1 MWTLCAH
8 AARRWSGRVAWLVLT
23 SVVLLSGGL
32 PHTAWPQTADVGG
45 AEPQPV
51 ASPQQALLTGPELDD
66 LVGPIALYP
75 DDLLALVLPASTY
88 PLQVVQASRFLE
100 RRRISPDLEPG
111 QDWDGAVVAL
121 LNYPEVIDLM
131 NRDLDWTETLGDA
144 VVYQQDEVMDAIQ
157 QVRSRALAAG
167 NLQSNE
173 QQVIVREKEIIT
185 IVPAKPEVIYVP
197 TYNPQVVVVQQPA
210 PTTVVTYSSPYPY
223 YYSPAATFF
232 TGALVGAAMV
242 YAFDWGR
249 RDIHYHY
256 HGRGPYYRPGYP
268 VHYGK
273 TNINIDR
280 SINIDRGDRNVW
292 KPNRRPQNPL
302 LEWQFAC
309 SRSSSRSSLRR

>member
-111 QDWDGAVVAL
+111 QDWDA
-121 LNYPEVIDLM
+121 
-131 NRDLDWTETLGDA
+131 WTT
-144 VVYQQDEVMDAIQ
+144 
-157 QVRSRALAAG
+157 
-167 NLQSNE
+167 
-173 QQVIVREKEIIT
+173 
-185 IVPAKPEVIYVP
+185 
-197 TYNPQVVVVQQPA
+197 
-210 PTTVVTYSSPYPY
+210 
-223 YYSPAATFF
+223 
-232 TGALVGAAMV
+232 
-242 YAFDWGR
+242 
-249 RDIHYHY
+249 
-256 HGRGPYYRPGYP
+256 
-268 VHYGK
+268 
-273 TNINIDR
+273 
-280 SINIDRGDRNVW
+280 
-292 KPNRRPQNPL
+292 
-302 LEWQFAC
+302 
-309 SRSSSRSSLRR
+309 